1 MMDAALRAT
10 LCEVAADLFRR
21 GLTNGSSGNI
31 SAKLPDGSILISP
44 TGTSFGALDP
54 ARLAH
59 LAPDG
64 AHVSGD
70 LPSKEYPLHTA
81 FYATRARAGAVIHT
95 HSTHIVALSML
106 PGTDA
111 DNLLPPL
118 TPYAIM
124 RLGKVVLLP
133 FLRPGDPVMGEAIRA
148 LGGRRAAVVFAN
160 HGPVVSAG
168 TLSDA
173 ANALEE
179 LEEAAKLTLL
189 TRGLSPR
196 LLTPAQVAD
205 IVAHFGVEW
214 DTG

>member
-1 MMDAALRAT
+1 MMEHALRET
-10 LCEVAADLFRR
+10 LCRVAADLFRR
-21 GLTNGSSGNI
+21 GLTNGASGNI
-31 SAKLPDGSILISP
+31 SARLPDGSILISP
-44 TGTSFGALDP
+44 TGTSFGTLEP

-59 LAPDG
+59 LAPG
-64 AHVSGD
+64 GSHLSGD
-70 LPSKEYPLHTA
+70 PPSKEHPLHTA
-81 FYATRARAGAVIHT
+81 FYATRATAGAVIHT
-95 HSTHIVALSML
+95 HSTHTVALSML
-106 PGTDA
+106 PDMDA
-111 DNLLPPL
+111 DSLLPPL

-124 RLGKVVLLP
+124 RLGKVRLLP
-133 FLRPGDPVMGEAIRA
+133 FLRPGDPAMGAAIRA

-160 HGPVVSAG
+160 HGPVVSAAN
-168 TLSDA
+168 LSDA

-214 DTG
+214 NT